1 MESKI
6 EDSKSN
12 SGTLVPDSA
21 SGTGTSTP
29 LPFDLEKSSSQNL
42 NPSDG
47 GYVRPISNLSWTFVC
62 VGLFLGA
69 LLYGTSPLLRCLQI
83 VINIL

>member
-1 MESKI
+1 MDTKI
-6 EDSKSN
+6 VENKRD
-12 SGTLVPDSA
+12 SGTLVPDTA

-42 NPSDG
+42 TSAEG
-47 GYVRPISNLSWTFVC
+47 EYVRPISNISWAFVC

-69 LLYGTSPLLRCLQI
+69 LLYGES
-83 VINIL
+83 